1 MFIWGVVAYL
11 VVFLVLDVPRLDSGI
26 DPLPQADIPEE
37 QVLEEIVAE
46 AEPDEPQQVV
56 AISEPDKDES
66 EPLEL
71 SSSWMENTSLTT
83 GWYVQI
89 GSYNSTVEAE
99 VERLKYNR
107 INVPIH
113 TDESEDQVIHLLAGP
128 HKTESEAAQT
138 TDTIKKDIG
147 VSKVA
152 IRWIERSDEAEQ
164 VSINRTQSEDA
175 GLSLAED
182 AGGDQA
188 SSEPEVAKVVE
199 RPDTSQPSPEPSTA
213 SPEPSTA
220 SPEPLT
226 ASPEPSTAT
235 EAGTVAAA
243 QPETAIAESE
253 GNWYVQIGAFKE
265 VLNARKLGEE
275 VRIEGLPLK
284 IDMSDSRLI
293 RVLVGPYSTRNSA
306 VQAQPEIQRALA
318 LDEAIIQRIEG

>member
-11 VVFLVLDVPRLDSGI
+11 VVFFVLDVPRSDSDS
-26 DPLPQADIPEE
+26 DPLPQADISEE
-37 QVLEEIVAE
+37 QVLEQTVAE

-71 SSSWMENTSLTT
+71 SSSWPESTALTT

-89 GSYNSTVEAE
+89 GTYNSPVEAKM
-99 VERLKYNR
+99 ERLKYKR

-138 TDTIKKDIG
+138 TDRIKKDIG

-152 IRWIERSDEAEQ
+152 IRWIERSDEVEQ
-164 VSINRTQSEDA
+164 TSIDRVRSEDA

-188 SSEPEVAKVVE
+188 PSEPEVAKVVE
-199 RPDTSQPSPEPSTA
+199 TADTSQSSPEPSA
-213 SPEPSTA
+213 
-220 SPEPLT
+220 
-226 ASPEPSTAT
+226 AT
-235 EAGTVAAA
+235 ETGTVAAA
-243 QPETAIAESE
+243 QPETVTAESE

-265 VLNARKLGEE
+265 VDNARKLGAK
-275 VRIEGLPLK
+275 VRNKNLPLK
-284 IDMSDSRLI
+284 IDRSDSSLI

-306 VQAQPEIQRALA
+306 VQAQPEIQRAMA
-318 LDEAIIQRIEG
+318 LDETIVQRIEG

>member
-1 MFIWGVVAYL
+1 MFIWGIVAYL
-11 VVFLVLDVPRLDSGI
+11 VVFFVLDVPRSDSDS
-26 DPLPQADIPEE
+26 DPLPQADISEE
-37 QVLEEIVAE
+37 QVLEEFVAE

-71 SSSWMENTSLTT
+71 SSSWPESTSLTT

-89 GSYNSTVEAE
+89 GTYNSPVEAKM
-99 VERLKYNR
+99 ERLKYKR

-138 TDTIKKDIG
+138 TDRIKKDIG

-164 VSINRTQSEDA
+164 TSIDRVQSEDA

-182 AGGDQA
+182 AGGDQV

-199 RPDTSQPSPEPSTA
+199 RPDTSEP
-213 SPEPSTA
+213 
-220 SPEPLT
+220 
-226 ASPEPSTAT
+226 SPEPSTAT
-235 EAGTVAAA
+235 ETGTVAAA
-243 QPETAIAESE
+243 QPATATAESE
-253 GNWYVQIGAFKE
+253 GIWYVQIGAFKE
-265 VLNARKLGEE
+265 INNARKLGAK
-275 VRIEGLPLK
+275 VRSNNLPLK
-284 IDMSDSRLI
+284 IDRSDSSLI

-306 VQAQPEIQRALA
+306 VQAQPEIQRAMA
-318 LDEAIIQRIEG
+318 LDETIVQRIEG

>member
-11 VVFLVLDVPRLDSGI
+11 VVFLVLDVPRSDSDS

-37 QVLEEIVAE
+37 QVLEEFVAE
-46 AEPDEPQQVV
+46 AEPDEPPQVV

-71 SSSWMENTSLTT
+71 SSSWPESTSLTT

-89 GSYNSTVEAE
+89 GTYNSPVEAKM
-99 VERLKYNR
+99 ERLKYKR

-138 TDTIKKDIG
+138 TDRIKKDIG

-164 VSINRTQSEDA
+164 TSIDRVQSEDT

-188 SSEPEVAKVVE
+188 PSEPEVAKVVE
-199 RPDTSQPSPEPSTA
+199 RSDTSEP
-213 SPEPSTA
+213 
-220 SPEPLT
+220 
-226 ASPEPSTAT
+226 SPEPSTAT
-235 EAGTVAAA
+235 ETGTVAAA
-243 QPETAIAESE
+243 QPETVIAESE

-275 VRIEGLPLK
+275 VRNKNLPLK
-284 IDMSDSRLI
+284 IDRSDSSLI
-293 RVLVGPYSTRNSA
+293 RVLVGPYPTRNSA
-306 VQAQPEIQRALA
+306 VQAQPEIQRAMA
-318 LDEAIIQRIEG
+318 LDETIIQRIEG

>member
-11 VVFLVLDVPRLDSGI
+11 VVFLVLDVPRSDSDS

-37 QVLEEIVAE
+37 QVLEEFVAE
-46 AEPDEPQQVV
+46 AEPDEPPQVV
-56 AISEPDKDES
+56 AISEPDKDDA

-138 TDTIKKDIG
+138 TDRIKKDIG

-164 VSINRTQSEDA
+164 TSIDRVQSEDA

-182 AGGDQA
+182 TGGDQA
-188 SSEPEVAKVVE
+188 PSEPEVAKVVE
-199 RPDTSQPSPEPSTA
+199 RSDTSEP
-213 SPEPSTA
+213 
-220 SPEPLT
+220 
-226 ASPEPSTAT
+226 SPEPSTAT
-235 EAGTVAAA
+235 ETGTVAAA
-243 QPETAIAESE
+243 HPETVTAETE
-253 GNWYVQIGAFKE
+253 GIWYVQIGAFKE
-265 VLNARKLGEE
+265 IDNARKLGAK
-275 VRIEGLPLK
+275 VRSNSLPLK
-284 IDMSDSRLI
+284 IDRFRFKSDSGLGGSIPNTQQRGSGTTGNSTGI
-293 RVLVGPYSTRNSA
+293 GAGRSNYPTHRRVVPLNLESA
-306 VQAQPEIQRALA
+306 WL
-318 LDEAIIQRIEG
+318 

>member
-11 VVFLVLDVPRLDSGI
+11 VVFLVLDVPRSDSDS

-37 QVLEEIVAE
+37 QVLEEFVAE

-71 SSSWMENTSLTT
+71 SSSWLESTSLTT

-138 TDTIKKDIG
+138 TDRIKKDIG

-164 VSINRTQSEDA
+164 ISIDRVQSEDA

-188 SSEPEVAKVVE
+188 PSEPEVAKVVE
-199 RPDTSQPSPEPSTA
+199 RSDTSEP
-213 SPEPSTA
+213 
-220 SPEPLT
+220 
-226 ASPEPSTAT
+226 SPEPSTAT
-235 EAGTVAAA
+235 ETGTVAAA

-275 VRIEGLPLK
+275 VRNKGLPLK

-306 VQAQPEIQRALA
+306 VQAQPEIQQALA
-318 LDEAIIQRIEG
+318 LDEAIVQRIEG

>member
-11 VVFLVLDVPRLDSGI
+11 VVFFVLDVPRLDSGS
-26 DPLPQADIPEE
+26 DPLPQAEIPEE

-138 TDTIKKDIG
+138 TDRIKQEIG

-152 IRWIERSDEAEQ
+152 IRWIERSDESERT
-164 VSINRTQSEDA
+164 SIDRVRSEDS

-182 AGGDQA
+182 TGADQA
-188 SSEPEVAKVVE
+188 PSEPEVEKIVE
-199 RPDTSQPSPEPSTA
+199 RVDTSEPSPEP
-213 SPEPSTA
+213 
-220 SPEPLT
+220 L
-226 ASPEPSTAT
+226 TAT

-243 QPETAIAESE
+243 QPEAVTAESE

-275 VRIEGLPLK
+275 VRNKGLPLK

-306 VQAQPEIQRALA
+306 VQAQPEIQQALA
-318 LDEAIIQRIEG
+318 LDEAIVQRIEG

>member
-11 VVFLVLDVPRLDSGI
+11 VVFFVLDVPRSDSDS

-37 QVLEEIVAE
+37 QVLEEFVAE

-71 SSSWMENTSLTT
+71 SSSWPESTSLTT

-89 GSYNSTVEAE
+89 GTYNSPVEAKM
-99 VERLKYNR
+99 ERLKYKR

-138 TDTIKKDIG
+138 TDRIKKDIG

-152 IRWIERSDEAEQ
+152 IRWIERPEELEQ
-164 VSINRTQSEDA
+164 TSIDRAQSEDA

-188 SSEPEVAKVVE
+188 PSEPEVAKVVE
-199 RPDTSQPSPEPSTA
+199 RPDTSEPSPEPSTV
-213 SPEPSTA
+213 
-220 SPEPLT
+220 
-226 ASPEPSTAT
+226 T
-235 EAGTVAAA
+235 EVGTVAAA
-243 QPETAIAESE
+243 QPETVAAETE
-253 GNWYVQIGAFKE
+253 GNWYVQIGTFKE

-275 VRIEGLPLK
+275 VRSNNLPLK
-284 IDMSDSRLI
+284 IDRSDSSLI
-293 RVLVGPYSTRNSA
+293 RVLVGPYPTRNSA
-306 VQAQPEIQRALA
+306 VQAQPEIQRAMA
-318 LDEAIIQRIEG
+318 LDETIVQRIEG

>member
-11 VVFLVLDVPRLDSGI
+11 VVFLVLDVPRSDSDS

-37 QVLEEIVAE
+37 QVLEEFVAE

-56 AISEPDKDES
+56 AISEPDKDDA

-138 TDTIKKDIG
+138 TDRIKKDIG

-164 VSINRTQSEDA
+164 TSIDRVQSEDA

-188 SSEPEVAKVVE
+188 PSEPEVAKVVE
-199 RPDTSQPSPEPSTA
+199 RSDTSEP
-213 SPEPSTA
+213 
-220 SPEPLT
+220 
-226 ASPEPSTAT
+226 SPEPSTAT
-235 EAGTVAAA
+235 ETGSVAAA
-243 QPETAIAESE
+243 QPATATAESE
-253 GNWYVQIGAFKE
+253 GIWYVQIGAFKE

-275 VRIEGLPLK
+275 VRIKGLPLK
-284 IDMSDSRLI
+284 IDRSDSSLI
-293 RVLVGPYSTRNSA
+293 RVLVGPYPTRNSA

-318 LDEAIIQRIEG
+318 LDETIVQRIEG

>member
-1 MFIWGVVAYL
+1 M
-11 VVFLVLDVPRLDSGI
+11 VVFLVLDVPRSDSDS

-37 QVLEEIVAE
+37 QVLEEFVAE
-46 AEPDEPQQVV
+46 AEPDEPPQVV
-56 AISEPDKDES
+56 AISEPDKDDA

-138 TDTIKKDIG
+138 TDRIKKDIG

-152 IRWIERSDEAEQ
+152 IRWIERSEELEQ
-164 VSINRTQSEDA
+164 TSIDRAQPEDA

-188 SSEPEVAKVVE
+188 PSEPEIAKVVE
-199 RPDTSQPSPEPSTA
+199 TPDTSEP
-213 SPEPSTA
+213 
-220 SPEPLT
+220 
-226 ASPEPSTAT
+226 SPEPSTAT
-235 EAGTVAAA
+235 EAGTVSAA
-243 QPETAIAESE
+243 QPATATAESE
-253 GNWYVQIGAFKE
+253 GIWYIQIGAFKE

-275 VRIEGLPLK
+275 VRIKGLPLK
-284 IDMSDSRLI
+284 IDRSDSSLI
-293 RVLVGPYSTRNSA
+293 RVLVGPYPTRNSA
-306 VQAQPEIQRALA
+306 VQAQPEIQRAMA
-318 LDEAIIQRIEG
+318 LDERNCPTHRRVVPLNLESAWL

>member
-138 TDTIKKDIG
+138 TDRIKKDIG

-188 SSEPEVAKVVE
+188 PSEPEVAKVVE
-199 RPDTSQPSPEPSTA
+199 RPDTSHHHH
-213 SPEPSTA
+213 
-220 SPEPLT
+220 
-226 ASPEPSTAT
+226 
-235 EAGTVAAA
+235 
-243 QPETAIAESE
+243 
-253 GNWYVQIGAFKE
+253 
-265 VLNARKLGEE
+265 LNR
-275 VRIEGLPLK
+275 
-284 IDMSDSRLI
+284 
-293 RVLVGPYSTRNSA
+293 
-306 VQAQPEIQRALA
+306 
-318 LDEAIIQRIEG
+318 

>member
-11 VVFLVLDVPRLDSGI
+11 VVFFVLDVPRSDSDS

-37 QVLEEIVAE
+37 QVLEEFVAE

-71 SSSWMENTSLTT
+71 SSSWPESTSLTT

-89 GSYNSTVEAE
+89 GTYNSPVEAKM
-99 VERLKYNR
+99 ERLKYKR

-138 TDTIKKDIG
+138 TDRIKKDIG

-152 IRWIERSDEAEQ
+152 IRWIERSDESEQ
-164 VSINRTQSEDA
+164 TSIDRAQSEDA

-182 AGGDQA
+182 EDTSGDQA
-188 SSEPEVAKVVE
+188 PSEPEVAKVVE
-199 RPDTSQPSPEPSTA
+199 TTDTSEP
-213 SPEPSTA
+213 
-220 SPEPLT
+220 
-226 ASPEPSTAT
+226 SPEPSTAT

-243 QPETAIAESE
+243 QPATATAESE
-253 GNWYVQIGAFKE
+253 GIWYVQIGAFKE
-265 VLNARKLGEE
+265 IDNARKLGAK
-275 VRIEGLPLK
+275 VRSNSLPLK
-284 IDMSDSRLI
+284 IDRSDSSLI

-306 VQAQPEIQRALA
+306 VQAQPEIQRAMA
-318 LDEAIIQRIEG
+318 LDETIVQRIEG